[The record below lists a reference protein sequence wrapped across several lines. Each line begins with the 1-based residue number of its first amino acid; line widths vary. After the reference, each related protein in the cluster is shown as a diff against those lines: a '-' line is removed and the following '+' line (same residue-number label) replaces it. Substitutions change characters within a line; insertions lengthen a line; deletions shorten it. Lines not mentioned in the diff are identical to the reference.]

1 MKRTFFCLLFAV
13 AATTAGALA
22 AQTGVTEI
30 TASGTGSVSL
40 PPDMAT
46 VNAAV
51 DTNATRAEDAVSQ
64 NSQIYERIV
73 AALEKLGI
81 ARGDVTLSYYNVNYN
96 PPPQVMPPA
105 PNGERYG
112 YTVSRTFSV
121 KVRSIGKAGAVSD
134 ACIGAGATSINGVS
148 FGLADSSA
156 ARAQAIAKAEADA
169 RGAAQALARTA
180 NLRIVSVKSIELQNG
195 GMVGP
200 PVPMGAMARAAAP
213 TVFDQSNVSVSVS
226 VTVVFSAEP

>member
-1 MKRTFFCLLFAV
+1 MKRTFFCLLIAV
-13 AATTAGALA
+13 AATTGGALA
-22 AQTGVTEI
+22 AQSGVTEI

-51 DTNATRAEDAVSQ
+51 ETNAARAADAVSQ
-64 NSQIYERIV
+64 NNQIYERVV

-81 ARGDVTLSYYNVNYN
+81 ARGDVALAYYNVNYN
-96 PPPQVMPPA
+96 PPPQVMPAA

-134 ACIGAGATSINGVS
+134 ACIGAGATGINGIS
-148 FGLADSSA
+148 FGLADPSS
-156 ARAQAIAKAEADA
+156 ARAQAIAKAQADA
-169 RGAAQALARTA
+169 RNAAQALARSA
-180 NLRIVSVKSIELQNG
+180 NVRIVAVKSLELQNG

-226 VTVVFSAEP
+226 VTVVFTARP